1 METAATDDAL
11 DLFVLLMQV
20 RLISAA
26 RRTPDRDWAAA
37 RGRVAKASRMLDG
50 VFRLWSEQQDL
61 VAESGADLDA
71 GAMWRALETEIG
83 QGDHQNSP

>member
-1 METAATDDAL
+1 M
-11 DLFVLLMQV
+11 
-20 RLISAA
+20 
-26 RRTPDRDWAAA
+26 P
-37 RGRVAKASRMLDG
+37 DG

-83 QGDHQNSP
+83 QGDHQNSH